1 MERNKMEKI
10 RNAFFSAD
18 CPVREAGDGVTRQV
32 LSHCDN
38 LMICRMHFR
47 KGAVGALHSH
57 VHEQMSYVISGRFEF
72 TIGDEKYTVGAGD
85 TLYKH
90 SGITHGCVCLEEGEL
105 IDVFTPQRE
114 DFLG

>member
-38 LMICRMHFR
+38 LMICRH
-47 KGAVGALHSH
+47 AVK
-57 VHEQMSYVISGRFEF
+57 Q
-72 TIGDEKYTVGAGD
+72 
-85 TLYKH
+85 
-90 SGITHGCVCLEEGEL
+90 
-105 IDVFTPQRE
+105 
-114 DFLG
+114 